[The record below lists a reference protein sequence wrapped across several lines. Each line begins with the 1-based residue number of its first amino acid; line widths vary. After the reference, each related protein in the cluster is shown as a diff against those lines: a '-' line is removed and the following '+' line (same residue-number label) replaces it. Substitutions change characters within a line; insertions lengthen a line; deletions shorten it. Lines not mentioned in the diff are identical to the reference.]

1 MFNFFRKP
9 FFSELEQKELI
20 QAIQAAEKQTSGEI
34 RLYVEGKNKLDSPV
48 QRAAVI
54 FEKLQMHKTKERNG
68 VLIYL
73 ASRSR
78 QLAIFADEGVYQRL
92 GKDYWDKQANEAV
105 ALARNNDVKKALVKL
120 IEDIGGILAHEFPY
134 SSETDHNELSDDI
147 VFGKK

>member
-1 MFNFFRKP
+1 
-9 FFSELEQKELI
+9 
-20 QAIQAAEKQTSGEI
+20 
-34 RLYVEGKNKLDSPV
+34 
-48 QRAAVI
+48 
-54 FEKLQMHKTKERNG
+54 MHKTNERNG

-78 QLAIFADEGVYQRL
+78 QLAVFADEGIYQRL
-92 GKDYWDKQANEAV
+92 GKEYWEKQANEAL
-105 ALARNNDVKKALVKL
+105 ALAKNNDVKKALVKL